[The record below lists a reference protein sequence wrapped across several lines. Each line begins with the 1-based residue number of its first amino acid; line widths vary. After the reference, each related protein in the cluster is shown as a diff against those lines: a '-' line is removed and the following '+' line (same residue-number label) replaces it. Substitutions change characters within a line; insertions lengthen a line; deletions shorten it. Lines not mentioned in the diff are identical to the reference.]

1 MLSVFSLY
9 NKENYNNKIN
19 TMSDFSHTPHQKLQM
34 PFLSN
39 NNVTLF
45 KANCLT
51 LAGIKRTPGLEK
63 KPDENKINT

>member
-1 MLSVFSLY
+1 
-9 NKENYNNKIN
+9 
-19 TMSDFSHTPHQKLQM
+19 MSDFSHKRHQKLQM

-39 NNVTLF
+39 NVALF

-63 KPDENKINT
+63 KPDDNKINT

>member
-1 MLSVFSLY
+1 
-9 NKENYNNKIN
+9 
-19 TMSDFSHTPHQKLQM
+19 MSDFSHTRHQKLQM